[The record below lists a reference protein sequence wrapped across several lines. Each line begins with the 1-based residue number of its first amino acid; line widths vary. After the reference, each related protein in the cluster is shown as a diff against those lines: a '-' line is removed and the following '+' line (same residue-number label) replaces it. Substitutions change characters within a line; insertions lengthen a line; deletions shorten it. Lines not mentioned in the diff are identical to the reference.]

1 MRTLPPTLLICCHSR
16 TGAGSCTG
24 NGGGAPLRDALAAE
38 VAARDLPWQVAGI
51 GCLGR
56 CDLGP
61 NLRAAPG
68 GPVLTGC
75 RADDAARLVE
85 RLQAE
90 WTIAPPGRG

>member
-1 MRTLPPTLLICCHSR
+1 MCGMRTLPPTLLVCCHSR
-16 TGAGSCTG
+16 TGAGSCTA
-24 NGGGAPLRDALAAE
+24 NGGGAPLRTALE
-38 VAARDLPWQVAGI
+38 TEITARGLSWQVAGI

-75 RADDAARLVE
+75 RAEDAAQLVS
-85 RLQAE
+85 RLQSE
-90 WTIAPPGRG
+90 WVIKS

>member
-1 MRTLPPTLLICCHSR
+1 MRTLPPTLLVCCHSR

-24 NGGGAPLRDALAAE
+24 NGGGNPLRAALE
-38 VAARDLPWQVAGI
+38 TEIAARGLSWQVAGI
-51 GCLGR
+51 GWLGR

-75 RADDAARLVE
+75 RAEDAAQLLD
-85 RLQAE
+85 RLQSE
-90 WTIAPPGRG
+90 WMVKS

>member
-1 MRTLPPTLLICCHSR
+1 MRSFPPTLLVCGHSR
-16 TGAGSCTG
+16 VGAGSCSAS
-24 NGGGAPLRDALAAE
+24 GGGAALRAALE
-38 VAARDLPWQVAGI
+38 RELAGRGLTWKVEAI

-75 RADDAARLVE
+75 RPEDSARLVD

-90 WTIAPPGRG
+90 WPVKN